1 MKKPYAIETRSERT
15 LWEVRLWG
23 DLSGP
28 PSENG
33 RRDGFDGPPEH
44 REGFPIPSARLGL
57 WIFLGTVTMLFAGFT
72 SAYLVRQAGLDWR
85 PLPRPP
91 ILWINTGVLLLSSA
105 LLEIGRRRSAS
116 VHGWVSGATM
126 LGVLFVLGQL
136 LAWRALRAQGIYL
149 PTNPHSSFFYILT
162 GVHGA
167 HVIGGVIALLSVLVL
182 MWRGASEDRICRRLA
197 LCATYWHFVGG
208 LWLYLLLVLFL
219 L

>member
-1 MKKPYAIETRSERT
+1 MKKPDAVEIRSERT
-15 LWEVRLWG
+15 LWTARLWG

-33 RRDGFDGPPEH
+33 RRNGFDGHPER
-44 REGFPIPSARLGL
+44 REGFAIPSARLGL

-72 SAYLVRQAGLDWR
+72 SAYLVRQAGPDWQ

-91 ILWINTGVLLLSSA
+91 ILWVNTGVLLLSSV

-116 VHGWVSGATM
+116 MRRWVSGATA
-126 LGVLFVLGQL
+126 LGVLFLLGQL
-136 LAWRALRAQGIYL
+136 LAWRALRARGIYL

-162 GVHGA
+162 GAHGA
-167 HVIGGVIALLSVLVL
+167 HVLGGVIALLSLLVL
-182 MWRGASEDRICRRLA
+182 MWRGTSEERGCRRLA

-219 L
+219 F